1 MYSKKYVPRS
11 KGEMLYITGFGMRDI
26 WPKLRNLIIYLATY
40 GLWLFLDNS
49 YYNFGSKIITPLT
62 GAMWI
67 MGAILAILL
76 PSQKQ
81 DIIKHTKWF
90 VLGYLAILFVYRYV
104 IIIVGGVSAENLSA
118 SFGQAVAVSSG
129 TAILGWLQNLLW
141 IIAIT
146 YPIAYFV
153 FQGKKVAQFFGTRSK
168 NRAVR
173 EIRDFRDNTKP
184 Y

>member
-1 MYSKKYVPRS
+1 MYKKNYVPRS
-11 KGEMLYITGFGMRDI
+11 KGEMVYTSKFGI
-26 WPKLRNLIIYLATY
+26 HEIGPKLWNMLIYLGTF
-40 GLWLFLDNS
+40 GLWLYLDNV

-67 MGAILAILL
+67 LGAALALLL
-76 PSQKQ
+76 PSQRE

-104 IIIVGGVSAENLSA
+104 IILVSGVSATNLSA
-118 SFGQAVAVSSG
+118 SFGQAVASSSG

-146 YPIAYFV
+146 YPVGYFI
-153 FQGKKVAQFFGTRSK
+153 FQGKKLPQFFGARSK
-168 NRAVR
+168 NRAIR
-173 EIRDFRDNTKP
+173 EIRDIRDNTKP

>member
-1 MYSKKYVPRS
+1 MYRKKYVPRS
-11 KGEMLYITGFGMRDI
+11 KGEMLYSTNFGVRDI
-26 WPKLRNLIIYLATY
+26 WPKLWNLTIYLATY
-40 GLWLFLDNS
+40 GLWLFLDS
-49 YYNFGSKIITPLT
+49 AYYNFGSKIITPLT

-67 MGAILAILL
+67 VGAVLAILL
-76 PSQKQ
+76 PSQRK

-90 VLGYLAILFVYRYV
+90 VLGYLAILFIYRYV
-104 IIIVGGVSAENLSA
+104 IMIVSGVSAENLSA
-118 SFGQAVAVSSG
+118 SFGQAVASSSG

-153 FQGKKVAQFFGTRSK
+153 FQGKKVPQFFGTRSK
-168 NRAVR
+168 NRAIR
-173 EIRDFRDNTKP
+173 EIRDVRDNTKP